1 MRASA
6 ISSTDV
12 LFADSTH
19 WEKKGV
25 FFGYFL
31 CTSKESD
38 PRYSIAEALAL
49 KKTST
54 KAQRAETR
62 KSPSHTKHPKPLPL
76 NRRIER
82 RRNRQPKHAPRI
94 ERINHAIIPKPRRR
108 IVGLP

>member
-31 CTSKESD
+31 FTSKESD

-54 KAQRAETR
+54 KAQRDEKR
-62 KSPSHTKHPKPLPL
+62 KSPSHPNPHKRLPL
-76 NRRIER
+76 NRRIEGR
-82 RRNRQPKHAPRI
+82 RHCEPKHALGI
-94 ERINHAIIPKPRRR
+94 ERITLAF
-108 IVGLP
+108 